1 MSNNTDTKVL
11 QVLGC
16 QARQDRFV
24 DVVPAERRLIPFE
37 AQAPQPTPD
46 IPGGVLIRRWRA
58 IIG

>member
-16 QARQDRFV
+16 QARQDSLVDFV
-24 DVVPAERRLIPFE
+24 LAERLLIPFE

-46 IPGGVLIRRWRA
+46 IHDGVLIPCSRA
-58 IIG
+58 MIC